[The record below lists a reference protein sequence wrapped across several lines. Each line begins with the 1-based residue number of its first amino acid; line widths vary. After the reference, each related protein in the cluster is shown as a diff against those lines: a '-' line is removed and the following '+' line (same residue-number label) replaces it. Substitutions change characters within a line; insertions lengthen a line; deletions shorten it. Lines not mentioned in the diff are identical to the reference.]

1 MAANCDL
8 FADRAGWPSTTFTGM
23 LGDPVGG
30 LPLHPFTHRLRG
42 WLVGQIETLYPG
54 SFAVVMATGIIS
66 NTLFLEGHRALSDA
80 LFAANLIAYSWLV
93 VFSILRAFW
102 FWQALWVDLINPRL
116 VFSFFTI
123 VAGTDVFGV
132 GLYLRG
138 FESVAQA
145 LWLFA
150 LISWCALIY
159 LGFGVLTFRNTGDG
173 ADVVDGAWLMAI
185 VGTQSLVILGTT
197 IIPALGAL
205 GDPVFVLIHSLWGLG
220 LCLYGIFVALFAYRM
235 FFFDIAPD
243 DITLSQWVVM
253 GAAAISA
260 NAGSELVLTESRI
273 PFLQA
278 SRPFIDAMTLIIWA
292 WATWWIPLL
301 VLFGTWK
308 HIVRRIPPNYTPAFW
323 SVVFPLGMYASATSR
338 LSLAA
343 DFPPLQSLSHAML
356 WIALAAWA
364 AAATWLAAASWH
376 DFQNRSSDGEEI
388 KPRTR

>member
-1 MAANCDL
+1 VLGPIAIGLNQFFGRGIAPVAMAANCDL

-220 LCLYGIFVALFAYRM
+220 LCLYESSSHSLLIACSFSTLHRTISRYRSGWSWAQPRS
-235 FFFDIAPD
+235 APMRAR
-243 DITLSQWVVM
+243 S
-253 GAAAISA
+253 
-260 NAGSELVLTESRI
+260 
-273 PFLQA
+273 
-278 SRPFIDAMTLIIWA
+278 
-292 WATWWIPLL
+292 
-301 VLFGTWK
+301 
-308 HIVRRIPPNYTPAFW
+308 W
-323 SVVFPLGMYASATSR
+323 S
-338 LSLAA
+338 
-343 DFPPLQSLSHAML
+343 
-356 WIALAAWA
+356 
-364 AAATWLAAASWH
+364 
-376 DFQNRSSDGEEI
+376 
-388 KPRTR
+388 